1 MSTISL
7 GQERIVNTLK
17 QGKRSFIIS
26 FSGGCDSTTI
36 LDILCKEIEKNHLK
50 DECNIFLTY
59 HSIHSFRFPGILV
72 RERHSISDIMSIY
85 KNQGFHI
92 YDINLDSKLD
102 ETYTVNPTLKYGS
115 YFALP
120 VLWVLAIA
128 STLLIVPPGKI
139 QIFMGYIKD
148 DDAIRCKKEILD
160 IYSNIFKIYGIKDTN
175 IDFPLENTSKEDI
188 ILYLQKNKLYD
199 KVTFCEAVE
208 NCNVQLRGIHAIPKC
223 KCCERHL
230 EALLRIEMMKNK
242 ISDGSQTDENTCS

>member
-1 MSTISL
+1 MSTVFL
-7 GQERIVNTLK
+7 GQERITNTLM
-17 QGKRSFIIS
+17 QGKRSFVIS

-36 LDILCKEIEKNHLK
+36 LDILCKEIENNGLK

-59 HSIHSFRFPGILV
+59 HSMHSFRFPGILI

-92 YDINLDSKLD
+92 YDINLDSKLH
-102 ETYTVNPTLKYGS
+102 ETYTTDQRPKYGG
-115 YFALP
+115 YFVLP
-120 VLWVLAIA
+120 VLWILAIA
-128 STLLIVPPGKI
+128 STLVVIPPSKI
-139 QIFMGYIKD
+139 QIFMGYIKG

-199 KVTFCEAVE
+199 KVTFCEAIE
-208 NCNVQLRGIHAIPKC
+208 NCNVQLHGIHAEPKC
-223 KCCERHL
+223 NCCKQHL
-230 EALLRIEMMKNK
+230 EALLRIENMKNK
-242 ISDGSQTDENTCS
+242 SFDTVPD

>member
-36 LDILCKEIEKNHLK
+36 LDILCKEIKKNHLK
-50 DECNIFLTY
+50 DECNIFLVY
-59 HSIHSFRFPGILV
+59 HSVQSFRYPGILI

-92 YDINLDSKLD
+92 YDINLDSKLH
-102 ETYTVNPTLKYGS
+102 ETYTTDQRPKYGG
-115 YFALP
+115 YFVLP

-128 STLLIVPPGKI
+128 STLVIVPPSKI
-139 QIFMGYIKD
+139 QIFMGYIKG

-199 KVTFCEAVE
+199 KVTFCEAIE
-208 NCNVQLRGIHAIPKC
+208 NCNVQLHGIHAEPKC
-223 KCCERHL
+223 NCCKQHL
-230 EALLRIEMMKNK
+230 EALLRIENMKNK
-242 ISDGSQTDENTCS
+242 SFDTVPD

>member
-1 MSTISL
+1 MSTVFL
-7 GQERIVNTLK
+7 GQERITNTLM
-17 QGKRSFIIS
+17 QGKRSFVIS

-36 LDILCKEIEKNHLK
+36 LDILCKEIENNGLK

-59 HSIHSFRFPGILV
+59 HSIHSFRFPGILI

-92 YDINLDSKLD
+92 YDINLDSKLH
-102 ETYTVNPTLKYGS
+102 ETYTTDQRPKYGG
-115 YFALP
+115 YFVLP
-120 VLWVLAIA
+120 VLWILAIA
-128 STLLIVPPGKI
+128 STLVVIPPSKI
-139 QIFMGYIKD
+139 QIFMGYIKG

-199 KVTFCEAVE
+199 KVTFCEAIE
-208 NCNVQLRGIHAIPKC
+208 NCNVQLHGIHAEPKC
-223 KCCERHL
+223 NCCKQHL
-230 EALLRIEMMKNK
+230 EALLRIENMKNK
-242 ISDGSQTDENTCS
+242 SFDTVPD

>member
-1 MSTISL
+1 MSTVFL
-7 GQERIVNTLK
+7 GQKRIANTLV

-26 FSGGCDSTTI
+26 FSGGCDSTAI

-50 DECNIFLTY
+50 DKCDIFLTY
-59 HSIHSFRFPGILV
+59 HSIHSFRFPDILV
-72 RERHSISDIMSIY
+72 RERHSISDIISIY
-85 KNQGFHI
+85 KNRGFHI
-92 YDINLDSKLD
+92 YDINLDSRLH
-102 ETYTVNPTLKYGS
+102 ETYTTDQTPKYGN
-115 YFALP
+115 YFVLP

-128 STLLIVPPGKI
+128 NILIIAPPNKI

-199 KVTFCEAVE
+199 KVTFCEAIK
-208 NCNVQLRGIHAIPKC
+208 NCDVQLYGIHAMPRC

-230 EALLRIEMMKNK
+230 DALSHIEIMKNK
-242 ISDGSQTDENTCS
+242 SSDTVPDV

>member
-1 MSTISL
+1 MSTVFL
-7 GQERIVNTLK
+7 GQERITNTLM
-17 QGKRSFIIS
+17 QGKRSFVIS

-36 LDILCKEIEKNHLK
+36 LDILCKEIENNGLK

-59 HSIHSFRFPGILV
+59 HSIHSFRFPGILI

-92 YDINLDSKLD
+92 YDINLDSKLH
-102 ETYTVNPTLKYGS
+102 ETYTTDQRPKYDG
-115 YFALP
+115 YFVLP
-120 VLWVLAIA
+120 VLWILAIA
-128 STLLIVPPGKI
+128 STLVVIPPSKI
-139 QIFMGYIKD
+139 QIFMGYIKG

-199 KVTFCEAVE
+199 KVTFCEAIE
-208 NCNVQLRGIHAIPKC
+208 NCNVQLHGIHAEPKC
-223 KCCERHL
+223 NCCKQHL
-230 EALLRIEMMKNK
+230 EALLRIENMKNK
-242 ISDGSQTDENTCS
+242 SFDTVPD

>member
-7 GQERIVNTLK
+7 GQERIANTLK

-36 LDILCKEIEKNHLK
+36 LDILCKEIEKSSLK
-50 DECNIFLTY
+50 DECDIFLTY
-59 HSIHSFRFPGILV
+59 HYIPSFRFHSALV
-72 RERHSISDIMSIY
+72 REQQSVSDIMGIY
-85 KNQGFHI
+85 KDKGFHI
-92 YDINLDSKLD
+92 YNIELNSSLHQAYTNQNS
-102 ETYTVNPTLKYGS
+102 TYGN
-115 YFALP
+115 YFVLP

-128 STLLIVPPGKI
+128 NTLIIVPPNKI
-139 QIFMGYIKD
+139 QIFMGYIKG
-148 DDAIRCKKEILD
+148 DDAILCKKEILD

-199 KVTFCEAVE
+199 KVSFCEAGE
-208 NCNVQLRGIHAIPKC
+208 NCNVELHGIHAIPKC

-230 EALLRIEMMKNK
+230 DALLNIEIMKNK
-242 ISDGSQTDENTCS
+242 SSDTVPD

>member
-1 MSTISL
+1 MPTVTL
-7 GQERIVNTLK
+7 GQERIANTLK

-36 LDILCKEIEKNHLK
+36 LDILCKEIEKSALK
-50 DECNIFLTY
+50 DECEIFLVY

-92 YDINLDSKLD
+92 YDINLDSKLH
-102 ETYTVNPTLKYGS
+102 EIYTTDQTPNYGN
-115 YFALP
+115 YFVLP

-128 STLLIVPPGKI
+128 STLVIVPPGKI

-148 DDAIRCKKEILD
+148 DDAIQCKKEILD
-160 IYSNIFKIYGIKDTN
+160 IYFNIFKIYGIKDTD

-188 ILYLQKNKLYD
+188 ILYLQKNKLYN
-199 KVTFCEAVE
+199 KVTFCEAIN
-208 NCNVQLRGIHAIPKC
+208 NCNVQLYGMRALPRC
-223 KCCERHL
+223 KCCEKHL
-230 EALLRIEMMKNK
+230 DALLNIEIMKNK
-242 ISDGSQTDENTCS
+242 SSDVVPDV

>member
-7 GQERIVNTLK
+7 GQERIANILK
-17 QGKRSFIIS
+17 QEKRSFVIS

-36 LDILCKEIEKNHLK
+36 LDILCKEIEKNSLK

-59 HSIHSFRFPGILV
+59 HSIHSFRFPGVLV
-72 RERHSISDIMSIY
+72 LERHSISDIMSIY

-102 ETYTVNPTLKYGS
+102 EIYTADPTLKYGS
-115 YFALP
+115 YLALP

-128 STLLIVPPGKI
+128 STLLIVPPSKI

-199 KVTFCEAVE
+199 KVTFCEASD

-230 EALLRIEMMKNK
+230 NALLHIEIMKNK
-242 ISDGSQTDENTCS
+242 SSDTSPDR

>member
-7 GQERIVNTLK
+7 GQERIVNTLV

-59 HSIHSFRFPGILV
+59 HSIHSFRFPDILV

-92 YDINLDSKLD
+92 YDINLDSRLH
-102 ETYTVNPTLKYGS
+102 EVYTTDQNPKYGG
-115 YFALP
+115 YFVLP

-128 STLLIVPPGKI
+128 STLVIVPPSKI
-139 QIFMGYIKD
+139 QIFMGYIKG
-148 DDAIRCKKEILD
+148 DDAILYKKEILD

-199 KVTFCEAVE
+199 KVTFCEAVKD
-208 NCNVQLRGIHAIPKC
+208 CNIQLYGIHAYPRCHCC
-223 KCCERHL
+223 KRHH
-230 EALLRIEMMKNK
+230 EALLRIENMKNK
-242 ISDGSQTDENTCS
+242 SSDTVPD

>member
-50 DECNIFLTY
+50 DECNIFLVY
-59 HSIHSFRFPGILV
+59 HSVQSFRYPGIII
-72 RERHSISDIMSIY
+72 RERYSISDIMSIY
-85 KNQGFHI
+85 INQGFHI
-92 YDINLDSKLD
+92 YDINLDSKLH
-102 ETYTVNPTLKYGS
+102 ETYTTDQRPKYGG
-115 YFALP
+115 YFVLP
-120 VLWVLAIA
+120 VLWALAIA
-128 STLLIVPPGKI
+128 STLVIVPPGKI
-139 QIFMGYIKD
+139 QIFMGYIKG
-148 DDAIRCKKEILD
+148 DDAIQCKKEILD

-199 KVTFCEAVE
+199 KVTFCEAIE
-208 NCNVQLRGIHAIPKC
+208 NCNVQLHGIHAEPKC
-223 KCCERHL
+223 NCCKRHL

-242 ISDGSQTDENTCS
+242 ISDESQTNENAWS

>member
-59 HSIHSFRFPGILV
+59 HSIHSFRFPGILI
-72 RERHSISDIMSIY
+72 RERRSISDIMSIY

-102 ETYTVNPTLKYGS
+102 ETYTANPTLKYGS

-139 QIFMGYIKD
+139 QIFMGYIIK

-199 KVTFCEAVE
+199 KVTFCEAIN
-208 NCNVQLRGIHAIPKC
+208 NCNVQLYGIHAMPRC
-223 KCCERHL
+223 KCCEKHL
-230 EALLRIEMMKNK
+230 DALLHIEIMKK
-242 ISDGSQTDENTCS
+242 

>member
-7 GQERIVNTLK
+7 GQKRIANTLK

-72 RERHSISDIMSIY
+72 RERHSISEIMSIY

-102 ETYTVNPTLKYGS
+102 EIYTADPTLKYGS
-115 YFALP
+115 YLALP

-128 STLLIVPPGKI
+128 STLLIVPPSKI
-139 QIFMGYIKD
+139 QIFMGYIKN
-148 DDAIRCKKEILD
+148 DDAIKYRKEILN
-160 IYSNIFKIYGIKDTN
+160 IYSNIFKIYGIKDTD

-199 KVTFCEAVE
+199 KVTFCEASD

-230 EALLRIEMMKNK
+230 DALLHIEMKKNK
-242 ISDGSQTDENTCS
+242 SSDTSPDA

>member
-17 QGKRSFIIS
+17 QGKQSFIIS

-36 LDILCKEIEKNHLK
+36 LDILCKEIEKTHLK

-59 HSIHSFRFPGILV
+59 HSIHSFRFPGVLV

-92 YDINLDSKLD
+92 YNINLDSKLD
-102 ETYTVNPTLKYGS
+102 ETYTADPTLKYGS
-115 YFALP
+115 YLALP

-128 STLLIVPPGKI
+128 STLLIVPPSKI
-139 QIFMGYIKD
+139 QIFMGYIKG
-148 DDAIRCKKEILD
+148 DDAIKYRKEILD
-160 IYSNIFKIYGIKDTN
+160 IYSNIFKIYGIKDTD
-175 IDFPLENTSKEDI
+175 IEFPLENTSKEDI
-188 ILYLQKNKLYD
+188 ILYLQKNDLYD
-199 KVTFCEAVE
+199 KVTFCEASD

-230 EALLRIEMMKNK
+230 DALLHIEIMKNK
-242 ISDGSQTDENTCS
+242 SSDTVPD

>member
-7 GQERIVNTLK
+7 GQERIANTLK

-36 LDILCKEIEKNHLK
+36 LDILCKEIEKTNLK
-50 DECNIFLTY
+50 DECNIFLAY
-59 HSIHSFRFPGILV
+59 HSIHSFRFPGVLV
-72 RERHSISDIMSIY
+72 RERHSISEIMSIY

-102 ETYTVNPTLKYGS
+102 ETYTADPTLKYGS
-115 YFALP
+115 YLALP

-128 STLLIVPPGKI
+128 NTLLIVSPSKI

-148 DDAIRCKKEILD
+148 DDAIKYKKEILD
-160 IYSNIFKIYGIKDTN
+160 IYSNIFKIYGIKDTD

-188 ILYLQKNKLYD
+188 ILYLQKNDLYD
-199 KVTFCEAVE
+199 KVTFCEASD

-230 EALLRIEMMKNK
+230 NALLNIEIMKNK
-242 ISDGSQTDENTCS
+242 SSDTVPD

>member
-7 GQERIVNTLK
+7 GQERIANTLM

-50 DECNIFLTY
+50 NECDIFLTY
-59 HSIHSFRFPGILV
+59 HSIHSFRFPGVLV

-92 YDINLDSKLD
+92 YDINLDSKLY
-102 ETYTVNPTLKYGS
+102 ETYTTDQRPKYGG
-115 YFALP
+115 YFVLP
-120 VLWVLAIA
+120 VLWILSIA
-128 STLLIVPPGKI
+128 STLVIVPPSKI

-188 ILYLQKNKLYD
+188 ILYLQKNDLYQM
-199 KVTFCEAVE
+199 VTFCEARQD
-208 NCNVQLRGIHAIPKC
+208 CTVQLHGIHAEPKC
-223 KCCERHL
+223 NCCKRHL

-242 ISDGSQTDENTCS
+242 ISDESQTYENT